1 MSEERAMKLV
11 KTYGNQL
18 EADLARIT
26 LQAEGISATI
36 VGVGVAMEGGS
47 EGVQV
52 FVPDDQVDAARKVLA
67 ET

>member
-1 MSEERAMKLV
+1 MKLV

-47 EGVQV
+47 EGVKV

>member
-1 MSEERAMKLV
+1 MKLV